1 MPHSA
6 GLLAGALRGGGLAP
20 GVLPSGPLPGG
31 IGWLHMI
38 IAAGYCSVCALRHVT
53 ALRGQFSS
61 L

>member
-6 GLLAGALRGGGLAP
+6 GLLPGALRDGGVAP
-20 GVLPSGPLPGG
+20 GVLPSGPLPDG

-38 IAAGYCSVCALRHVT
+38 EAAGDCSVCGLRHVT
-53 ALRGQFSS
+53 ALQGQFSS